1 MFSWGHNGYCQLGNG
16 STNQGLTPAIIQN
29 SLLGRKVV
37 QVTTFPLLLVH
48 SFVDQVAC
56 GSHHSLCLTA
66 DGDIFSWGQNN
77 CGQIGSGTTTNQST
91 PRKVSASFGGRKVIG
106 ITCGQTSS
114 MAVLENGEVREV
126 LLTVRVV
133 DQVYGWGYNGNGQLG
148 LGNNINQLNPQR
160 VTALQGV
167 VVTSVVS
174 IVRENIVHC
183 CTKTSI

>member
-1 MFSWGHNGYCQLGNG
+1 M
-16 STNQGLTPAIIQN
+16 TPAIIQN

-37 QVTTFPLLLVH
+37 
-48 SFVDQVAC
+48 QVAC

-91 PRKVSASFGGRKVIG
+91 PRKVSASFGGRKVTR

-114 MAVLENGEVREV
+114 MAVLENGE
-126 LLTVRVV
+126 
-133 DQVYGWGYNGNGQLG
+133 VYGWGYNGNGQLG

-160 VTALQGV
+160 VTGLQVKIFQLGVENISFLLQGV
-167 VVTSVVS
+167 VVTMVVCGYAHTLAVS
-174 IVRENIVHC
+174 DEGALYAWGANSYGQLGTGQESSRNLKDKLDVD
-183 CTKTSI
+183 